1 MRAGITISVWESMP
15 KYVIVVSD
23 RKETKCMCEN
33 VYDMII
39 VGSGPA
45 GLTAGIYGKRAGLK
59 VVILESSFIQGGQIV
74 NTYEVDNYPGMPGIS
89 GLELAEKLKEHVTG
103 LGVEI
108 ARGKVKG
115 ISLDGEWKI
124 VHTKKADYRGKAVI
138 LAAGAVHRKLEVPGE
153 EELAGMGVS
162 YCATCDGAFFKDKTV
177 AVVGGGDVAVED
189 AIFLARDCKQVY
201 LIHRRDQLR
210 AAQVLQDALKDFHN
224 ITCIWDTTV
233 EKIGGEQQVQWIILK
248 QTKTAEEYQLDVDGV
263 FIAVGTVP
271 DTGFVKELVDL
282 DEHGYV
288 KAGEDGR
295 TGVSGIYAAGDI
307 RTKELRQIITAAA
320 DGANCVN
327 SAQQDLYKG

>member
-1 MRAGITISVWESMP
+1 MSDIYDLAILGGGPAGIT
-15 KYVIVVSD
+15 
-23 RKETKCMCEN
+23 
-33 VYDMII
+33 
-39 VGSGPA
+39 A
-45 GLTAGIYGKRAGLK
+45 AIYASRARLNTIWIDK
-59 VVILESSFIQGGQIV
+59 NFAPGGQITA
-74 NTYEVDNYPGMPGIS
+74 TYEVDNYPGMPGIS

-103 LGVEI
+103 FGVEI

-210 AAQVLQDALKDFHN
+210 AAQVLQDTLKDFHN

-233 EKIGGEQQVQWIILK
+233 EKIGGEQQVQWITLK

-282 DEHGYV
+282 DEHGYI

-327 SAQQDLYKG
+327 SAQQDLYKR

>member
-1 MRAGITISVWESMP
+1 
-15 KYVIVVSD
+15 
-23 RKETKCMCEN
+23 MCEN

-59 VVILESSFIQGGQIV
+59 VVILESGFIQGGQIV

-189 AIFLARDCKQVY
+189 AVFLARGCKQVY

-233 EKIGGEQQVQWIILK
+233 EKSWRRAAG
-248 QTKTAEEYQLDVDGV
+248 AVDNSETDKDRRRV
-263 FIAVGTVP
+263 S
-271 DTGFVKELVDL
+271 
-282 DEHGYV
+282 
-288 KAGEDGR
+288 AGCGWCLYCSGNR
-295 TGVSGIYAAGDI
+295 TGYRVCK
-307 RTKELRQIITAAA
+307 RTGRF
-320 DGANCVN
+320 G
-327 SAQQDLYKG
+327 

>member
-1 MRAGITISVWESMP
+1 
-15 KYVIVVSD
+15 
-23 RKETKCMCEN
+23 MCEN

-59 VVILESSFIQGGQIV
+59 VVILESGFIQGGQIV

-103 LGVEI
+103 FGVEI

-162 YCATCDGAFFKDKTV
+162 YCATCDGAFFKDQTV
-177 AVVGGGDVAVED
+177 AVVGGGDVALED
-189 AIFLARDCKQVY
+189 ALYLSNICKNVY
-201 LIHRRDQLR
+201 LIHRRDGLR
-210 AAQVLQDALKDFHN
+210 GAKVLQNKVMEKEN
-224 ITCIWDTTV
+224 ITFMPFYEVTKICGQNKV
-233 EKIGGEQQVQWIILK
+233 EAVELK
-248 QTKTAEEYQLDVDGV
+248 QNQTSETKTIELSGV
-263 FIAVGTVP
+263 FIAIGMEPQSSLVK
-271 DTGFVKELVDL
+271 DLVKEDPA
-282 DEHGYV
+282 GYV
-288 KAGEDGR
+288 EAGEDCR
-295 TGVSGIYAAGDI
+295 TSADGIYVAGDV
-307 RTKELRQIITAAA
+307 RSKSLRQVVTAVA
-320 DGANCVN
+320 D
-327 SAQQDLYKG
+327 SAVAIASIEQDFARE

>member
-1 MRAGITISVWESMP
+1 MRAGITISVWESIP

-59 VVILESSFIQGGQIV
+59 VVILESGFIQGGQIV

-103 LGVEI
+103 FGVEI

-162 YCATCDGAFFKDKTV
+162 YCATCD
-177 AVVGGGDVAVED
+177 
-189 AIFLARDCKQVY
+189 
-201 LIHRRDQLR
+201 
-210 AAQVLQDALKDFHN
+210 
-224 ITCIWDTTV
+224 
-233 EKIGGEQQVQWIILK
+233 
-248 QTKTAEEYQLDVDGV
+248 
-263 FIAVGTVP
+263 
-271 DTGFVKELVDL
+271 
-282 DEHGYV
+282 
-288 KAGEDGR
+288 
-295 TGVSGIYAAGDI
+295 
-307 RTKELRQIITAAA
+307 
-320 DGANCVN
+320 
-327 SAQQDLYKG
+327 